1 MVNGHVQYAF
11 GQQTLDFQCAVK
23 CATVLIHTWHPQLL
37 AQGAMAMVGKV
48 IIDPHHLVTRY
59 HQALTLSRG
68 ERMIVVTMKM
78 MMNVVVVEDAPLMDG
93 VILNE
98 EIAQTHQEE
107 EIDQWVGREEIQ
119 VVILPV
125 SLIRLLVVVVVE
137 DHLKGACL
145 IRIEFLVPVV
155 RAIGPLMDLVQDATP
170 STIVIEHPVE
180 VVH

>member
-1 MVNGHVQYAF
+1 
-11 GQQTLDFQCAVK
+11 
-23 CATVLIHTWHPQLL
+23 
-37 AQGAMAMVGKV
+37 MVGKV
-48 IIDPHHLVTRY
+48 IINPHHLVTRY

-78 MMNVVVVEDAPLMDG
+78 MMTVVVVEDAPLMDG

-125 SLIRLLVVVVVE
+125 SLILLLLVVVVVE

-170 STIVIEHPVE
+170 STIVIEHRVE
-180 VVH
+180 VAH